1 MANVA
6 DLPGISSL
14 IRWTHHVMPVNLRCL
29 TLSMVTSQET
39 DHGTNREVYG
49 ASKQVDYTILPRRSN
64 AGDLD
69 IYFINSKI

>member
-14 IRWTHHVMPVNLRCL
+14 IRWTHHITPVDLRCL

-39 DHGTNREVYG
+39 DHGTNREVHG
-49 ASKQVDYTILPRRSN
+49 ASKQVDYTLLPRRSN
-64 AGDLD
+64 AGAFGYLF
-69 IYFINSKI
+69 YKF